1 MVTRDTPWLAGTPC
15 WVDVTVADVP
25 KAAAFYRALFS
36 WDIESGGPETGG
48 YCVCRKNGRI
58 VAGLSPEFGPSGD
71 ALPSWTTYLA
81 ADDTDAVA
89 AKIKAAGGQLLVEPT
104 DVMDTGRMALAVDT
118 AGAGFGLWQGGTT
131 TGIGLANEPGSLS
144 WNEHMSRD
152 YDASKAFYRAV
163 FGYHYQ
169 DVSEGGFR
177 YAMFLVDGRE
187 VGGIGQY
194 EDGTPEGAPAV
205 WSVYFA
211 VDDTDAAVARV
222 SELGGSAVEP
232 VRDSPYGRIGVVND
246 DQGAVFSVIT
256 TPTPPGLQLPQ

>member
-1 MVTRDTPWLAGTPC
+1 VVTRDTPWLAGTPC
-15 WVDVTVADVP
+15 WVEVTVADVP
-25 KAAAFYRALFS
+25 KAAAFYRALFG
-36 WDIESGGPETGG
+36 WDIESGGDETGG
-48 YCVCRKNGRI
+48 YRVCRKNGRI
-58 VAGLSPEFGPSGD
+58 VAGLSPELGASD

-81 ADDTDAVA
+81 ADDADAVA
-89 AKIKAAGGQLLVEPT
+89 ARIRAAGGQLLVEPT
-104 DVMDTGRMALAVDT
+104 DVRDTGRMALAVDT

-152 YDASKAFYRAV
+152 YDASKGFYRAV
-163 FGYHYQ
+163 FGYDYQ

-177 YAMFLVDGRE
+177 YAMLMVDGRE

-194 EDGTPEGAPAV
+194 EDGTPEGAPAT

-222 SELGGSAVEP
+222 SELGGSVVEP
-232 VRDSPYGRIGVVND
+232 VRDSPFGRIGVVND

-256 TPTPPGLQLPQ
+256 TPTPPELQLPQ